1 MHGSLAEP
9 TVVDYN
15 DAQDK
20 PEEFK
25 KKDAIPE
32 MTSTDSDGENHS
44 TESTDPE
51 CALLPEANHARIA
64 EVRVGV
70 GNPEPHWQ
78 FDSSDNETQVPDKDS
93 AAEAPAE
100 ALLQTHLLHAQNEKR
115 QTYQQRTKHRPN
127 GNLGFWAF
135 VGDTLDNSA
144 ALPASPPSLHSA
156 QCCTACFA
164 TLDNSAALT
173 PSRPATGWYQNIETR
188 RLKHPPS
195 VQASP
200 LPPPS
205 LPPSDRG
212 YEGTELEP
220 FEWQARGFYHG
231 HRSAIRPASWWTT
244 DQINALHPDGLQEEI
259 RPQMR
264 LSS

>member
-1 MHGSLAEP
+1 MHHCNAKINLPGFRNNALHQRRSSNAKISFSTLAAKKKKPHNVAKGEISRKRPLLREILTGIRSQCIAAVHGSLAEP

-15 DAQDK
+15 EAQDK

-144 ALPASPPSLHSA
+144 ALPASPPWTTVLHSRH
-156 QCCTACFA
+156 
-164 TLDNSAALT
+164 LGL
-173 PSRPATGWYQNIETR
+173 P
-188 RLKHPPS
+188 
-195 VQASP
+195 QA
-200 LPPPS
+200 
-205 LPPSDRG
+205 
-212 YEGTELEP
+212 GTK
-220 FEWQARGFYHG
+220 
-231 HRSAIRPASWWTT
+231 I
-244 DQINALHPDGLQEEI
+244 
-259 RPQMR
+259 
-264 LSS
+264 